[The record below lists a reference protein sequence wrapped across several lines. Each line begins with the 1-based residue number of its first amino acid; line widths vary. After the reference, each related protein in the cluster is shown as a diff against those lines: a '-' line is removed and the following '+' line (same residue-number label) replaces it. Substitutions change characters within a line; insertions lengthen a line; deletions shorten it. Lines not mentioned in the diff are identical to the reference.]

1 MWDPDEFSRCY
12 CYYFLFDPFRVCDDV
27 QYDVSY
33 FSDWSTVKV
42 MTLFCTLRRWVQR
55 LQYLDYQVV

>member
-12 CYYFLFDPFRVCDDV
+12 CYCFLFDPFRVCDDV

-42 MTLFCTLRRWVQR
+42 MTLFCTLRRWLQR
-55 LQYLDYQVV
+55 